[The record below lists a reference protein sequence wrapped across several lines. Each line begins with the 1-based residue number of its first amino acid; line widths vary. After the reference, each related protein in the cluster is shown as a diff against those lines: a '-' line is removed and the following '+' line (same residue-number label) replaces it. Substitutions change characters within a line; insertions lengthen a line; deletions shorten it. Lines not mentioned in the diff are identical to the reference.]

1 MITDVEIGRAMRRLR
16 REAGLSMAAIA
27 PSAGL
32 SKHSLLK
39 REQGKTSTTAAEL
52 FSLCTGLGVRPAC
65 VLEIIVA
72 ARRGRDIVPDSPVIK
87 LQRELAEARASAPPL
102 EHPRQELDW

>member
-52 FSLCTGLGVRPAC
+52 FSLCAALGVHPNC
-65 VLEIIVA
+65 VVELVQA
-72 ARRGRDIVPDSPVIK
+72 ARRGRDLVPDSPIAK
-87 LQRELAEARASAPPL
+87 LRRDLAQAQAAVVPLGHPP
-102 EHPRQELDW
+102 QQLDW